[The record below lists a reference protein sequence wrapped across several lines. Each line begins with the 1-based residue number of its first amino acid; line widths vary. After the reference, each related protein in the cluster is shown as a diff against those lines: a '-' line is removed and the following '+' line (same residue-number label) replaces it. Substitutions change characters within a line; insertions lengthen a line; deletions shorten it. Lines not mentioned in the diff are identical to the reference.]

1 MNKIKYSFFELLPIV
16 ADQQW
21 KVDKFGYI
29 RNERNQCPVCAIVN
43 EIVGMPYFTVQAY
56 SAVSSLGIANYL
68 TDAEQIVFAA
78 DFGNHS
84 RRSELKSALGIK

>member
-1 MNKIKYSFFELLPIV
+1 MKIKYSFFELLPIV

-21 KVDKFGYI
+21 KIDKFGYI

-43 EIVGMPYFTVQAY
+43 EIIGMPYYTHQAY
-56 SAVSSLGIANYL
+56 SAVASIGIANYL

-78 DFGNHS
+78 DFRNHI
-84 RRSELKSALGIK
+84 RRSELKNLLGIK